1 MEMRKAAVVL
11 LFALLVGAGVWY
23 LVHNVPLLEDVDART
38 IQTTTEPP
46 LPPLGPICGGHCGT
60 ERWEVKTLNDVDRE
74 DVRLTP
80 VDATVEELR
89 MLTPTGVAPGRMR
102 YSPVELRVYRIEAYL
117 GGAFT
122 EDDGDWHLV
131 LFGLK
136 DERASLIAE
145 IPDPAC
151 AGACRSGFA
160 AAFGR
165 ARQLLEE
172 RLQRPSPRDQPILVR
187 VTGVG
192 FFDRAHGQSGAAP
205 NQFELHPVLSI
216 EFPD

>member
-1 MEMRKAAVVL
+1 MRKAVVLL

-23 LVHNVPLLEDVDART
+23 LVRNVSLLEHTDAREARAT
-38 IQTTTEPP
+38 AGPP

-60 ERWEVKTLNDVDRE
+60 ERWEVKTLNDIDRE
-74 DVRLTP
+74 HVRLRP

-89 MLTPTGVAPGRMR
+89 TLKPAGVARGRMR
-102 YSPVELRVYRIEAYL
+102 YSPAELTVYRVEAYL

-131 LFGLK
+131 LFGLQ
-136 DERASLIAE
+136 DQRASLISE

-160 AAFGR
+160 PAFGR

-172 RLQRPSPRDQPILVR
+172 RLQRPNPRDEPIMLR

>member
-1 MEMRKAAVVL
+1 MRKAVVML

-23 LVHNVPLLEDVDART
+23 LVYNVPLLDDNVGREARAT
-38 IQTTTEPP
+38 AGPR

-60 ERWEVKTLNDVDRE
+60 ERWDVKTLTDIDRKH
-74 DVRLTP
+74 VRLRP
-80 VDATVEELR
+80 MDATVEELR
-89 MLTPTGVAPGRMR
+89 ILRPVDVASGGMR
-102 YSPVELRVYRIEAYL
+102 YSPVELTVYRVEAYL

-131 LFGLK
+131 LFGLQ
-136 DERASLIAE
+136 DQRASLIAE

-151 AGACRSGFA
+151 GGACRSGFA
-160 AAFGR
+160 LAFGR

-172 RLQRPSPRDQPILVR
+172 RLQRPNPRDEPIVVR